1 PGHRPRPADRG
12 CRSPGRGPT
21 DAAGARLFAGCGPR
35 RPPAVKQDASTNA
48 ALEGCMG
55 QHVQT
60 QPNPVELHWQ
70 YAYGQIR
77 VMDETCW
84 RCAPLS
90 YELGLLGGYYV
101 IRRT

>member
-1 PGHRPRPADRG
+1 M
-12 CRSPGRGPT
+12 
-21 DAAGARLFAGCGPR
+21 
-35 RPPAVKQDASTNA
+35 KQDASTHA

-101 IRRT
+101 IRRTDRRQYASKGDVVKQTPPAPKATAMDEWWKILHGVAI